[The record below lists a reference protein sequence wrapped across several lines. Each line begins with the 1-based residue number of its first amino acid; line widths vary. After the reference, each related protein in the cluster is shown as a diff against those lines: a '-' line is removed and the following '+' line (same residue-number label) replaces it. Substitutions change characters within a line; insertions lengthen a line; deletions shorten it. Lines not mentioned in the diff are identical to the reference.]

1 MTRGEA
7 PREATRAP
15 AVFAVAVNAS
25 GVVVAAVEGRD
36 EFAAMVIS
44 PDGTKLRLEGWRSLP
59 TSMADASPRHFA
71 AYAAE
76 EFDGF
81 WGVAEAEAGAE
92 EGAEEGAEARVFAVD
107 ATGAAATEATATAAA
122 ALRAR
127 GPGGGRGVGDAM
139 RKKVYGEDEREERK
153 RGRRDKT
160 TFSAAAA
167 AYQKDKETETRQP

>member
-1 MTRGEA
+1 
-7 PREATRAP
+7 
-15 AVFAVAVNAS
+15 
-25 GVVVAAVEGRD
+25 
-36 EFAAMVIS
+36 MVIS

-59 TSMADASPRHFA
+59 ASMADASPRHFA
-71 AYAAE
+71 AAASAE
-76 EFDGF
+76 IRRIR
-81 WGVAEAEAGAE
+81 GVAEAGAE

-127 GPGGGRGVGDAM
+127 GPGGVEAWATPAQ
-139 RKKVYGEDEREERK
+139 KVYGDDEREERK

-160 TFSAAAA
+160 TFSSAAA